1 MNSKRKRI
9 LIIVIMALAVIAIG
23 ANRLMARLEADLK
36 ALESMPIAHIDMG
49 ALEDGVYTGNFS
61 LFPVSA
67 QVDVTVKSH
76 VITDIKLVKHTS
88 GQGRA
93 AEAIPG
99 KVLEAQSLAVDSV
112 TGATYSS
119 RVILMAIENALLS
132 PKR

>member
-1 MNSKRKRI
+1 MKSKRKRV
-9 LIIVIMALAVIAIG
+9 LIIVIMALAVIAVG
-23 ANRLMARLEADLK
+23 ANRLMARLETDLK
-36 ALESMPIAHIDMG
+36 ALESKPIAHIDLG
-49 ALEDGVYTGNFS
+49 TLEDGVYAGSFS

-88 GQGRA
+88 GQGGA

-99 KVLEAQSLAVDSV
+99 MVLEAQSLAVDSV
-112 TGATYSS
+112 SGATYSS

>member
-1 MNSKRKRI
+1 MNSKRKRT
-9 LIIVIMALAVIAIG
+9 LIIAVMALAVILVG

-36 ALESMPIAHIDMG
+36 ALESKPIAQIDMG

-76 VITDIKLVKHTS
+76 AITEIMLVKHTS
-88 GQGRA
+88 GRGAA

-112 TGATYSS
+112 SGATYSS
-119 RVILMAIENALLS
+119 RVILLAIENALVS